1 MRLNELTRPR
11 SLVQSIRDECKQI
24 LKLYASEPGRYLYR
38 GSKRNVSMYKGVSQF
53 ERRPKDTDLTIHRN
67 VVDAMI
73 NLGFTAHRG
82 NSIFVTPSKHMARA
96 FSSVVLGGQVYIIF
110 PIDGFDYSWSPQ
122 VDDFY
127 SDVIDSSDFA
137 FGTNITPDPR
147 HRPGPKNMH
156 ELLVNLDYKDTDL
169 DRVIKF
175 SRSVEVMIHGS
186 YYAINSSYERQIN
199 AFIKGLK

>member
-1 MRLNELTRPR
+1 
-11 SLVQSIRDECKQI
+11 
-24 LKLYASEPGRYLYR
+24 
-38 GSKRNVSMYKGVSQF
+38 MYKGVSQF

-82 NSIFVTPSKHMARA
+82 NSIFVTSNKHMARA

-127 SDVIDSSDFA
+127 SDVIDSGDF
-137 FGTNITPDPR
+137 TYDDDLDEQ
-147 HRPGPKNMH
+147 MH